1 MPRALLIF
9 NPVAARTDP
18 RVVQTVSRVF
28 GGAGWDLEVAGTT
41 RAEDAARLAA
51 QGVSEG
57 VATVA
62 VYGGDGTT
70 MQAVRGLVGSDVT
83 LGLVPGG
90 TGNLLARNLGL
101 PLDPARAARALI
113 RGTPRPVD
121 LGRITRA
128 DETRFFA
135 VAAGAG
141 FDAQVMGQTSSAA
154 KRRWKLAAYLAKAW
168 EIVLKDL
175 QNVACRVTVDGQV
188 LESEAATVLVV
199 NCPQIIPPFIPIWK
213 GVTPFDG
220 HFDVFV
226 LKADNVVEGIG
237 MVWQLL
243 VSKSNGKGA
252 VLHARGRAVTV
263 ETDPPRPVQF
273 DGEVEGDT
281 PFTAELLPGA
291 LRVLVP
297 ED

>member
-9 NPVAARTDP
+9 NPAAARTDP
-18 RVVQTVSRVF
+18 KVVRTVSRVF
-28 GGAGWDLEVAGTT
+28 AEAGWDIDVAGTT

-51 QGVSEG
+51 QGVREG
-57 VATVA
+57 VQTVA
-62 VYGGDGTT
+62 VYGGDGTA

-90 TGNLLARNLGL
+90 TGNLLARNLRL
-101 PLDPARAARALI
+101 PLDPARAARALV
-113 RGTPRPVD
+113 RGVPRPVD
-121 LGRITRA
+121 LGRIARA
-128 DETRFFA
+128 GETRYFA

-141 FDAQVMGQTSSAA
+141 FDAEVMGGTSSAA

-175 QNVACRVTVDGQV
+175 KNVPCRVTVDGQV
-188 LESEAATVLVV
+188 LEGEAATVLIV

-213 GVTPFDG
+213 NVTPFDG
-220 HFDVFV
+220 MFDVFV
-226 LKADNVVEGIG
+226 LKADNVAEGLG

-243 VSKSNGKGA
+243 VSKSDGNGA
-252 VLHARGRAVTV
+252 VLHARGRRVTV

-273 DGEVEGDT
+273 DGEVEGET
-281 PFTAELLPGA
+281 PVTAELLPGA

-297 ED
+297 GD